1 MALGSVAVSGGM
13 SKKAKERLMY
23 MDGKLVWSTA
33 MGSSGGTS
41 AKAPDTVD
49 YLVVKPVSS
58 NYSENLTNQGLTSP
72 GATEVRVARGCS
84 AAINASQYNKNGNNH
99 YYSTNYVAVTFT
111 SDGTVRLSYPSDSL
125 SSCISVEGY
134 QYL

>member
-72 GATEVRVARGCS
+72 GATEVRVARGGS
-84 AAINASQYNKNGNNH
+84 AATNILQYNGSYTLTK
-99 YYSTNYVAVTFT
+99 YVTVTFAR
-111 SDGTVRLSYPSDSL
+111 DGTIRLSYPCNSL
-125 SSCISVEGY
+125 NGCISVEGY

>member
-13 SKKAKERLMY
+13 SKKAKERMMY
-23 MDGKLVWSTA
+23 MEGKLVWSAA

-58 NYSENLTNQGLTSP
+58 SYAGTNANGLASP
-72 GATEVRVARGCS
+72 GATEVRVARGGS
-84 AAINASQYNKNGNNH
+84 AATSATQYNNYNGF
-99 YYSTNYVAVTFT
+99 TGYVVVNFA
-111 SDGTVRLSYPSDSL
+111 SDGTIRLSYPGSSL
-125 SSCISVEGY
+125 NGCISVEGY
-134 QYL
+134 HYY

>member
-1 MALGSVAVSGGM
+1 MALGSVAISGGM

-23 MDGKLVWSTA
+23 MDGKLVWSVA

-49 YLVVKPVSS
+49 YLVVKSVSS
-58 NYSENLTNQGLTSP
+58 ALSSGSSTSP
-72 GATEVRVARGCS
+72 GATEVRVARGGS
-84 AAINASQYNKNGNNH
+84 AAISAAQYNRD
-99 YYSTNYVAVTFT
+99 STYTSYVTVTFA
-111 SDGTVRLSYPSDSL
+111 SDGTIRLSYPSSNL
-125 SSCISVEGY
+125 GSCISVEGY

>member
-1 MALGSVAVSGGM
+1 MALGSVAISGGM
-13 SKKAKERLMY
+13 SKKTKERLMY
-23 MDGKLVWSTA
+23 MDGKLVWSAA

-58 NYSENLTNQGLTSP
+58 NYSENLTNNGRTSP
-72 GATEVRVARGCS
+72 GATEVRVARGGS
-84 AAINASQYNKNGNNH
+84 AATNILQYNGS
-99 YYSTNYVAVTFT
+99 YSLTGYVTVTFA
-111 SDGTVRLSYPSDSL
+111 SDGTIRLSYPYNSL
-125 SSCISVEGY
+125 RGCISVEGY

>member
-1 MALGSVAVSGGM
+1 MALGSVAISGGM
-13 SKKAKERLMY
+13 SKKTKERLMY
-23 MDGKLVWSTA
+23 MDGKLVWSAA

-49 YLVVKPVSS
+49 YLVVKSVAYVYQTGSASS
-58 NYSENLTNQGLTSP
+58 VMTSP

-84 AAINASQYNKNGNNH
+84 AAINASQYNRGNT
-99 YYSTNYVAVTFT
+99 SYVSYVTVTFA
-111 SDGTVRLSYPSDSL
+111 SDGTIRLSYPLSDL
-125 SSCISVEGY
+125 DSCISVEGY

>member
-1 MALGSVAVSGGM
+1 MALGSVAISGGM

-23 MDGKLVWSTA
+23 MDGKLVWSA
-33 MGSSGGTS
+33 VMGASGGTS

-58 NYSENLTNQGLTSP
+58 NYSENLTNNGRTSP
-72 GATEVRVARGCS
+72 GATEVRVARGGS
-84 AAINASQYNKNGNNH
+84 AATNILQYNGS
-99 YYSTNYVAVTFT
+99 YSLTGYVTVTFA
-111 SDGTVRLSYPSDSL
+111 SDGTIRLSYPYNSL
-125 SSCISVEGY
+125 RGCISVEGY

>member
-1 MALGSVAVSGGM
+1 MALGSVAISGGM
-13 SKKAKERLMY
+13 SKKTKERLMY
-23 MDGKLVWSTA
+23 MDGKLVWSAA

-58 NYSENLTNQGLTSP
+58 SYPSATNNGQTSP

-111 SDGTVRLSYPSDSL
+111 SDGTVRLSYPSDFL

>member
-1 MALGSVAVSGGM
+1 MALGSVAISGGM
-13 SKKAKERLMY
+13 SKKTKERLMY
-23 MDGKLVWSTA
+23 MDGKLVWSAA

-58 NYSENLTNQGLTSP
+58 NYPENLTNNGRTSP
-72 GATEVRVARGCS
+72 GATEVRVARGGS
-84 AAINASQYNKNGNNH
+84 AATNILQYNGS
-99 YYSTNYVAVTFT
+99 YSLTGYVTVTFA
-111 SDGTVRLSYPSDSL
+111 SDGTIRLSYPYNSL
-125 SSCISVEGY
+125 RGCISVEGY

>member
-1 MALGSVAVSGGM
+1 MALGSVAISGGM
-13 SKKAKERLMY
+13 SKKTKERLMY
-23 MDGKLVWSTA
+23 MDGKLVWSAA

-58 NYSENLTNQGLTSP
+58 FLSSGNLTSP
-72 GATEVRVARGCS
+72 GATEVRVARGGS
-84 AAINASQYNKNGNNH
+84 AAIGAAQYNGS
-99 YYSTNYVAVTFT
+99 STYMSYVAVNFA
-111 SDGTVRLSYPSDSL
+111 SDGAIRLSYPASSL
-125 SSCISVEGY
+125 NGCISVEGY

>member
-1 MALGSVAVSGGM
+1 MALGSVAISGGM

-23 MDGKLVWSTA
+23 MDGKLVWSAA
-33 MGSSGGTS
+33 MGASGGTS

-58 NYSENLTNQGLTSP
+58 FTSSSSISL
-72 GATEVRVARGCS
+72 GATEVRVARGGS
-84 AAINASQYNKNGNNH
+84 AATSVEQYSGNTAYTDYVTVKFASNG
-99 YYSTNYVAVTFT
+99 TIQ
-111 SDGTVRLSYPSDSL
+111 LSYPRNSI

>member
-1 MALGSVAVSGGM
+1 MALGSVAISGGM
-13 SKKAKERLMY
+13 SKKTKERLMY
-23 MDGKLVWSTA
+23 MDGKLVWSAA

-58 NYSENLTNQGLTSP
+58 SYPSATNNGRTNP
-72 GATEVRVARGCS
+72 GATEVRVARGGS
-84 AAINASQYNKNGNNH
+84 AATNILQYNGS
-99 YYSTNYVAVTFT
+99 YSLTEYVTVTFA
-111 SDGTVRLSYPSDSL
+111 SDGTIRLSYPYNSL
-125 SSCISVEGY
+125 RGCISVEGY